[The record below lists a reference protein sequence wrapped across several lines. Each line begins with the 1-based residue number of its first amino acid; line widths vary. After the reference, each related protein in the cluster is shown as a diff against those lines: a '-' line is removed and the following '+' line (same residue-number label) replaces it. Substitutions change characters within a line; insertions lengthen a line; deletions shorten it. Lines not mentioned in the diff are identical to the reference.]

1 MIIASSAVEI
11 KKGGVKMK
19 KTKAKVNSPKSEKS
33 KRIKSAVI
41 ASVLIALCATAFI
54 VFNQFSKEY
63 TCQTKNAIAMGTVI
77 TAKTYGEINTASSNE
92 TIVSIINQLEDV
104 ISCNKSGTLISSL
117 NETHS
122 ITSNEISD
130 VLNTCN
136 TLSADTDGAFDIT
149 IGNVSSLWGF
159 GTEKQK
165 LPKESEIKKALKTVD
180 YKKLQVSGGKITSAN
195 RQKVDL
201 GAVGKGYACDM
212 VKAYLEKNSDVK
224 GAVISVGGS
233 ILAYGKRNAL
243 SSKWRIAIKDP
254 RDENSFLGTIKLKEG
269 FVSTS
274 GDYEK
279 YFEKNG
285 KRYHHILDARTGCP
299 ADSGLISV
307 TIVSDSG
314 LLSDALSTA
323 CFILGKEDG
332 MALADKYGAS
342 AVFVDSEKNISTV
355 GDIEFERYAK

>member
-1 MIIASSAVEI
+1 
-11 KKGGVKMK
+11 MK
-19 KTKAKVNSPKSEKS
+19 KAKAKIKAPKREKS
-33 KRIKSAVI
+33 KRITSAVI
-41 ASVLIALCATAFI
+41 ASVLIALFATAII
-54 VFNQFSKEY
+54 VFNHFSKDY
-63 TCQTKNAIAMGTVI
+63 ACQTKNAIAMGTVI
-77 TAKTYGEINTASSNE
+77 TAKTYGEHNTASSNE
-92 TIVSIINQLEDV
+92 TVISVINQLEDV
-104 ISCNKSGTLISSL
+104 ISCKKDGTLISSL
-117 NETHS
+117 NKAHS

-136 TLSADTDGAFDIT
+136 KLSADTDGAFDVT
-149 IGNVSSLWGF
+149 IGNISTLWGF
-159 GTEKQK
+159 GTDKQK
-165 LPKESEIKKALKTVD
+165 LPKEAEIKKALKTVD
-180 YKKLQVSGGKITSAN
+180 YKKLQISGNKITLAN
-195 RQKVDL
+195 GQSVDL

-233 ILAYGKRNAL
+233 ILAYGRRNAL
-243 SSKWRIAIKDP
+243 SKKWRIAIKDP

-279 YFEKNG
+279 YFEENG
-285 KRYHHILDARTGCP
+285 KRFHHILDARTGYP
-299 ADSGLISV
+299 ADSDLISV

-332 MALADKYGAS
+332 ISLAEKYGAS
-342 AVFVDSEKNISTV
+342 AVFVDRDKNITTV
-355 GDIEFERYAK
+355 GNIEFERYTK